1 LGLEAPKTSQTK
13 SQYFFKIYILKKYK
27 NMKKNIILKERK
39 KLKFENFL
47 GLASQT
53 NTMPT
58 FKKKQKHKKKINL
71 K

>member
-1 LGLEAPKTSQTK
+1 
-13 SQYFFKIYILKKYK
+13 
-27 NMKKNIILKERK
+27 MKKNIILKERK

>member
-1 LGLEAPKTSQTK
+1 
-13 SQYFFKIYILKKYK
+13 
-27 NMKKNIILKERK
+27 MKKNIILKERK

-58 FKKKQKHKKKINL
+58 FKKNKNIKKKLI
-71 K
+71 